1 MENIIRFGI
10 SLPKKLL
17 TKFDS
22 LIKKKKYTNRSE
34 AIRDLIRNT
43 LIEEE
48 WGKKNEITLG
58 VIVLVYDHHQRQLV
72 DKIIE
77 IQHNSHAE
85 IKSTMHIHIDH
96 DNCMEIIV
104 VKGKGEEIKNISDK
118 LVSLKGVKYG
128 KLNLATSGEKII

>member
-1 MENIIRFGI
+1 MKDTIRFGI
-10 SLPKKLL
+10 SLPGKLL
-17 TKFDS
+17 NKFDS
-22 LIKKKKYTNRSE
+22 LIKRKKYTNRSE

-48 WGKKNEITLG
+48 WGQKNELTMG

-77 IQHNSHAE
+77 IQHHSLAE

-96 DNCMEIIV
+96 HNCMEIIV
-104 VKGKGEEIKNISDK
+104 IKGKGEEIRNISDK
-118 LVSLKGVKYG
+118 LISLKGVKYG